1 MLPCEEVGVEL
12 DAEVNMEPT
21 LDQVVSWVKEA
32 ASMARQMRQ
41 EDLQVR
47 HKSKADLVT
56 EADTAIEAFLI
67 DKIHTNFPNHSIKAE
82 ESGQHDGDQ
91 EDEWFIDPIDGT
103 LNYAHG
109 LPQYAISVAY
119 ACKGELKLG
128 VIANPPMQEY
138 FYAEAGKGSWLNGKP
153 IHVSETQELIDS
165 MLITGFRYHLLDTP
179 RSNIN
184 NFIRLSHEV
193 QSVRRL
199 GSAALDLAYV
209 ACGRVEGF
217 WEIDLSPWD
226 VAAGILLIREAG
238 GIVSTLH
245 GEGHLLKGSVDI
257 LAANPVIFPKL
268 QAILNEEHAKP
279 L

>member
-1 MLPCEEVGVEL
+1 
-12 DAEVNMEPT
+12 MEPK
-21 LDQVVSWVKEA
+21 LEQVVSWVKEA
-32 ASMARQMRQ
+32 AIMAQQMRQ
-41 EDLQVR
+41 ENLQVH

-91 EDEWFIDPIDGT
+91 EHEWFIDPIDGT

-119 ACKGELKLG
+119 ARKGELKLG

-153 IHVSETQELIDS
+153 IHVSETRELIDS

-193 QSVRRL
+193 QAVRRL

-257 LAANPVIFPKL
+257 LAANPIIFPKL

-279 L
+279 F

>member
-1 MLPCEEVGVEL
+1 
-12 DAEVNMEPT
+12 MEPT

-32 ASMARQMRQ
+32 AVMARQMRQ
-41 EDLQVR
+41 EDLEVR

-119 ACKGELKLG
+119 TCKGELKLG

-268 QAILNEEHAKP
+268 QAILNEENAKP

>member
-1 MLPCEEVGVEL
+1 
-12 DAEVNMEPT
+12 MEPT

-119 ACKGELKLG
+119 TCKGELKLG

>member
-1 MLPCEEVGVEL
+1 
-12 DAEVNMEPT
+12 MEPT
-21 LDQVVSWVKEA
+21 LEQVINWVKEA
-32 ASMARQMRQ
+32 ALMAQQMRG
-41 EDLQVR
+41 EGLQVR

-56 EADTAIEAFLI
+56 EADTAIEAFMI
-67 DKIHTNFPNHSIKAE
+67 NKIHESFPGHSVNAE
-82 ESGQHDGDQ
+82 ETGQHDGDQ
-91 EDEWFIDPIDGT
+91 ENEWFIDPIDGT

-109 LPQYAISVAY
+109 LPLYSISVAY
-119 ACKGELKLG
+119 AHRGEVKLG

-138 FYAEAGKGSWLNGKP
+138 FTAEAGKGSWLNGKP
-153 IHVSETQELIDS
+153 IRVSETRELIDS

-193 QSVRRL
+193 QTVRRL

-217 WEIDLSPWD
+217 WEIALNPWD

-245 GEGHLLKGSVDI
+245 GEGHLLNGSVDI

-268 QAILNEEHAKP
+268 QTILREERDRSPMK
-279 L
+279 

>member
-1 MLPCEEVGVEL
+1 
-12 DAEVNMEPT
+12 MEPT
-21 LDQVVSWVKEA
+21 LDQVVNWVKEA

-153 IHVSETQELIDS
+153 IHVSETYELIDS

-209 ACGRVEGF
+209 ASGRVEGF

-257 LAANPVIFPKL
+257 LAANPIIFPKL

>member
-91 EDEWFIDPIDGT
+91 EHEWFIDPIDGT

-128 VIANPPMQEY
+128 VIADPPMQEF

-268 QAILNEEHAKP
+268 QAILNEENAKP

>member
-1 MLPCEEVGVEL
+1 MDGVEL

-257 LAANPVIFPKL
+257 LAANPIIFPKL

>member
-1 MLPCEEVGVEL
+1 MDGVEL
-12 DAEVNMEPT
+12 DAEVKMEPN
-21 LDQVVSWVKEA
+21 LEQVINWVKEA
-32 ASMARQMRQ
+32 AAMAQQMRN

-67 DKIHTNFPNHSIKAE
+67 EKIHTHFPDHSVNAE
-82 ESGQHDGDQ
+82 ETGQHEGDQ
-91 EDEWFIDPIDGT
+91 EHEWFIDPIDGT

-109 LPQYAISVAY
+109 LPQYAISVGY

-128 VIANPPMQEY
+128 VIANPPMHEY

-153 IHVSETQELIDS
+153 IRVSETSELINS

-193 QSVRRL
+193 QAVRRL

-217 WEIDLSPWD
+217 WEIALNPWD

-245 GEGHLLKGSVDI
+245 GEGHLLRGNVDI
-257 LAANPVIFPKL
+257 LAANPVVYPQL
-268 QAILNEEHAKP
+268 QTILDEEYEKS

>member
-268 QAILNEEHAKP
+268 QAILNEENAKP

>member
-1 MLPCEEVGVEL
+1 
-12 DAEVNMEPT
+12 MEPT
-21 LDQVVSWVKEA
+21 LEQVLIWVKEA
-32 ASMARQMRQ
+32 AVMAQQMRN

-56 EADTAIEAFLI
+56 AADTTIEAFMI
-67 DKIHTNFPNHSIKAE
+67 EKIHTHFPGHSVNAE
-82 ESGQHDGDQ
+82 ETGQHAGDQ
-91 EDEWFIDPIDGT
+91 ENEWFIDPIDGT

-119 ACKGELKLG
+119 AHKGELKLG

-138 FYAEAGKGSWLNGKP
+138 FTAEAGKGAWLNGKP
-153 IHVSETQELIDS
+153 MQVSDISELIDS
-165 MLITGFRYHLLDTP
+165 MLITGFRYNLLDTP
-179 RSNIN
+179 RSNIR

-193 QSVRRL
+193 QTVRRL

-217 WEIDLSPWD
+217 WEIALNPWD

-245 GEGHLLKGSVDI
+245 GEGHLLKGSIDI
-257 LAANPVIFPKL
+257 LAANPAIFPKL
-268 QAILNEEHAKP
+268 QAIIDEEHAKTV
-279 L
+279 

>member
-1 MLPCEEVGVEL
+1 
-12 DAEVNMEPT
+12 MEPT
-21 LDQVVSWVKEA
+21 LEQVINWVKEA
-32 ASMARQMRQ
+32 AGMAQQMRN
-41 EDLQVR
+41 EGLEVR

-56 EADTAIEAFLI
+56 AADTAIEAFMI
-67 DKIHTNFPNHSIKAE
+67 EKVQTHFPGHSVNAE
-82 ESGQHDGDQ
+82 ETGQHVGDN
-91 EDEWFIDPIDGT
+91 DHEWFIDPIDGT

-109 LPQYAISVAY
+109 LPQYAISVGY
-119 ACKGELKLG
+119 AHKGELKLG

-138 FYAEAGKGSWLNGKP
+138 FSAEAGKGAWLNGKP
-153 IHVSETQELIDS
+153 IRVSETRELIDS
-165 MLITGFRYHLLDTP
+165 MLITGFRYNLLDTP

-184 NFIRLSHEV
+184 NFIRLAHEV
-193 QSVRRL
+193 QTVRRL

-217 WEIDLSPWD
+217 WEIALNPWD
-226 VAAGILLIREAG
+226 VAAGILIIREAG

-257 LAANPVIFPKL
+257 LAANPIIFPKL
-268 QAILNEEHAKP
+268 QAILDEEHAKS

>member
-1 MLPCEEVGVEL
+1 
-12 DAEVNMEPT
+12 MEPS
-21 LDQVVSWVKEA
+21 LEQVISWAKEA
-32 ASMARQMRQ
+32 AVMAQQMRN

-56 EADTAIEAFLI
+56 EADTTIEAFLI
-67 DKIHTNFPNHSIKAE
+67 KKIHTHFPGHSVNAE
-82 ESGQHDGDQ
+82 ETGQHAGDQ
-91 EDEWFIDPIDGT
+91 EHEWFIDPIDGT

-119 ACKGELKLG
+119 AYKGELQLG
-128 VIANPPMQEY
+128 IIANPPMQEF
-138 FYAEAGKGSWLNGKP
+138 FYAEVGKGAWLNGKP
-153 IHVSETQELIDS
+153 IRVSETHELIDS
-165 MLITGFRYHLLDTP
+165 MLITGFRYNLLDTP
-179 RSNIN
+179 RSNIG

-193 QSVRRL
+193 QAVRRL
-199 GSAALDLAYV
+199 GSASLDLAYV

-217 WEIDLSPWD
+217 WEIALNPWD

-238 GIVSTLH
+238 GVVSTLH

-268 QAILNEEHAKP
+268 QTILNEEHAKS

>member
-1 MLPCEEVGVEL
+1 
-12 DAEVNMEPT
+12 MEPN
-21 LDQVVSWVKEA
+21 LEQVLSWVEEA
-32 ASMARQMRQ
+32 AETAQRMRQ
-41 EDLQVR
+41 DGLQVH

-56 EADTAIEAFLI
+56 EADTTIEAFLI
-67 DKIHTNFPNHSIKAE
+67 ETIQTNFPGHRVNAE
-82 ESGQHDGDQ
+82 ESGEHFGDK
-91 EDEWFIDPIDGT
+91 EHEWFIDPIDGT

-128 VIANPPMQEY
+128 VIVNPPMQEY
-138 FYAEAGKGSWLNGKP
+138 FYAEAGKGAWLNGKP
-153 IHVSETQELIDS
+153 IRVSETQELIDS

-193 QSVRRL
+193 QAVRRL

-217 WEIDLSPWD
+217 WEISLNPWD
-226 VAAGILLIREAG
+226 VAAGILLIEEAG
-238 GIVSTLH
+238 GIVSTLY
-245 GEGHLLKGSVDI
+245 GEGQLLQGSVDI
-257 LAANPVIFPKL
+257 LAANARVFPKL
-268 QAILNEEHAKP
+268 QTILHEERAKAA
-279 L
+279 LAE

>member
-1 MLPCEEVGVEL
+1 
-12 DAEVNMEPT
+12 MEPT
-21 LDQVVSWVKEA
+21 LEQVIGWVKEA
-32 ASMARQMRQ
+32 AGMAQRMRG
-41 EDLQVR
+41 EGLQVR

-56 EADTAIEAFLI
+56 EADTTIEAFLI
-67 DKIHTNFPNHSIKAE
+67 QKIQTYFPGHSVNAE
-82 ESGQHDGDQ
+82 ETGRHEGDQ
-91 EDEWFIDPIDGT
+91 KHEWFIDPIDGT

-119 ACKGELKLG
+119 ACEGELKLG

-138 FYAEAGKGSWLNGKP
+138 FYAEAGRGSWLNGEP
-153 IHVSETQELIDS
+153 IHVSETRELIDS

-184 NFIRLSHEV
+184 NFLRLSHEV
-193 QSVRRL
+193 QTVRRL
-199 GSAALDLAYV
+199 GSAALDMAYV

-217 WEIDLSPWD
+217 WEIALNPWD

-238 GIVSTLH
+238 GIVSTLY
-245 GEGHLLKGSVDI
+245 GEGCLLKGSVDI
-257 LAANPVIFPKL
+257 LAANPDIYPKL
-268 QAILNEEHAKP
+268 QTILNEERAKT

>member
-1 MLPCEEVGVEL
+1 ME
-12 DAEVNMEPT
+12 AEVKMEPT
-21 LDQVVSWVKEA
+21 LEQVINWVKEA
-32 ASMARQMRQ
+32 ALIAQQMRR
-41 EDLQVR
+41 EDLEVR

-56 EADTAIEAFLI
+56 AADTAIEAFMI
-67 DKIHTNFPNHSIKAE
+67 EKINAHFPGHSVNAE
-82 ESGQHDGDQ
+82 ETGQHKGDQ
-91 EDEWFIDPIDGT
+91 EHEWFIDPIDGT

-109 LPQYAISVAY
+109 IPLYAISVAY

-138 FYAEAGKGSWLNGKP
+138 FYAEAGKGAWLNGKP
-153 IHVSETQELIDS
+153 IRVSETRELIDS
-165 MLITGFRYHLLDTP
+165 MLITGFRYNLLDTP

-193 QSVRRL
+193 QTVRRL

-217 WEIDLSPWD
+217 WEIALNPWD

-268 QAILNEEHAKP
+268 QAIIHEVHEKTT
-279 L
+279 

>member
-1 MLPCEEVGVEL
+1 MLPWEEVGVEL
-12 DAEVNMEPT
+12 DAEVIMEPK
-21 LDQVVSWVKEA
+21 LEQVVSWVKEA
-32 ASMARQMRQ
+32 AVMARQMRQ
-41 EDLQVR
+41 ENLQVH

-91 EDEWFIDPIDGT
+91 VHEWFIDPIDGT

-119 ACKGELKLG
+119 ARKGELKLG

-153 IHVSETQELIDS
+153 IRVSETRELIDS

-179 RSNIN
+179 RSNLN

-193 QSVRRL
+193 QAVRRL

-238 GIVSTLH
+238 GIVSPLH
-245 GEGHLLKGSVDI
+245 GKGHLLKGSVDI

-268 QAILNEEHAKP
+268 QAILDEEHAKP
-279 L
+279 F

>member
-1 MLPCEEVGVEL
+1 
-12 DAEVNMEPT
+12 MEPT
-21 LDQVVSWVKEA
+21 MEQVLNWVKEA
-32 ASMARQMRQ
+32 AAMSQQMRN

-56 EADTAIEAFLI
+56 EADTAIEAFMI
-67 DKIHTNFPNHSIKAE
+67 KKINANFPGHSVNAE
-82 ESGQHDGDQ
+82 ETGQHDGDQ
-91 EDEWFIDPIDGT
+91 EHEWFIDPIDGT

-109 LPQYAISVAY
+109 LPQYTISVAY

-128 VIANPPMQEY
+128 VIVNPPMQET
-138 FYAEAGKGSWLNGKP
+138 FYAESGKGAWLNGKP
-153 IHVSETQELIDS
+153 IRVSETQELIDS
-165 MLITGFRYHLLDTP
+165 MLITGFRHHLLDTSH
-179 RSNIN
+179 SNIN

-193 QSVRRL
+193 QTVRRL

-217 WEIDLSPWD
+217 WEIALNPWD
-226 VAAGILLIREAG
+226 VAAGILMIREAG
-238 GIVSTLH
+238 GIVSTLY

-257 LAANPVIFPKL
+257 LAANPTIFPKL
-268 QAILNEEHAKP
+268 QAILHEERTKT